1 MLPTLSVIGD
11 SVLIS
16 KRYRRGRGVKV
27 GDVVEIR
34 HPVPE
39 YPRHGAVKRVI
50 GLGGDFVVR
59 SSPPGW
65 PAAILKEGEERMIH
79 VSCSLAPLDD
89 YHISKPIIG
98 PWGVGYIQIPEGHC
112 WVEGDN
118 LPDSRDSREY
128 GPVPLAL
135 VRGKV
140 LAKVWPL
147 GEMKWIPNGLVAASR
162 DNDVEVD

>member
-65 PAAILKEGEERMIH
+65 PAKEGEERMIQ
-79 VSCSLAPLDD
+79 VSYSLAPLDD
-89 YHISKPIIG
+89 YHISKLIIG
-98 PWGVGYIQIPEGHC
+98 PWGGVIQIPEGHC